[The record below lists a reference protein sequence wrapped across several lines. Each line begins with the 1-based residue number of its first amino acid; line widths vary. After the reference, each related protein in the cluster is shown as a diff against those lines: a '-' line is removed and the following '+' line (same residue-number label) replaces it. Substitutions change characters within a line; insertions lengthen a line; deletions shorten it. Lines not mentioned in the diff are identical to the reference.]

1 VRLDRALT
9 TAREAGKGAGVAAH
23 LAGTGG
29 GVLQRYSW
37 KPLLNCEGFACSA
50 VALQGCCMGLRGRC
64 RERGCSVTTG
74 EAGVGVEAAARLAL
88 ECC

>member
-1 VRLDRALT
+1 MGAEEHRVRLDRALT

-37 KPLLNCEGFACSA
+37 KPVLNCEGFACSE
-50 VALQGCCMGLRGRC
+50 VALK
-64 RERGCSVTTG
+64 V
-74 EAGVGVEAAARLAL
+74 AAWACGGDARKEVVASPLGKLA
-88 ECC
+88 